1 MSLKPKNVLHHPIT
15 ARVLAGQ
22 DLSWQAP
29 SGHRQRLRIA
39 PPWSPFWKMARPARR
54 RSIHAPSLRAHFGHD
69 FDRTGTPADRCLT
82 GGFRG
87 RTLTFAPPISGHL
100 AIVEIIG
107 PRATYLIAVE
117 FGI

>member
-22 DLSWQAP
+22 DLCWQAP

-54 RSIHAPSLRAHFGHD
+54 RSIQTPILRAHFGHY

-82 GGFRG
+82 GGGRG
-87 RTLTFAPPISGHL
+87 RARAGAPRG
-100 AIVEIIG
+100 G
-107 PRATYLIAVE
+107 GRRA
-117 FGI
+117 GGGGGG